1 MQSPRFAPLFALAAA
16 LALSVAAAAAGSA
29 DTTKAQRTAGQPAQ
43 AQVAAAPKVFSATG
57 VVTATKPAGT
67 LTINHQPIEGLM
79 PAMEMTFNA
88 RPASLTKGVQ
98 PGDQVE
104 FQIEGKTY
112 ALVAVKVVGHTR

>member
-1 MQSPRFAPLFALAAA
+1 MQCPRFAPLFAFAAA

-29 DTTKAQRTAGQPAQ
+29 DTTIVAQRQAGPA
-43 AQVAAAPKVFSATG
+43 AQTPREAPKVFSATG